1 MLQDV
6 RTRPRAG
13 VLDAKMFIDGKY
25 VDALSGKTFESVNP
39 ATGEVIAN
47 VSEGGKADVDRA
59 VKAARKAFDEG
70 PWPHMPVAE
79 RSAILMKVAAGIKA
93 RMGELSEIESLDT
106 GKPIRETSHLDIPR
120 SAYNFEFFAELIKY
134 EGTQAFPVDDKF
146 LNYSVREPVGVAGC
160 ISPWNLPLLLLTWK
174 LAPALACG
182 NTIVCKPPKFTPL
195 TASMLGE
202 IANEAGMPPG
212 VLNVLQ
218 GPGTE
223 VGAAMTEHPGVDS
236 ITFTGETTTGTT
248 IIRAAA
254 GTLKEISMELGGKA
268 AGIVFADADLD
279 VAVAQTIRSTL
290 LNQGEVCLA
299 TPRLLV
305 QRPIFDE
312 FCKRYQAA
320 AEALVFGDPLDE
332 ATSIGSL
339 VHASHFNSVVK
350 YIEIAKA
357 EGAKLLFGGEK
368 PKMPAPFDKG
378 SFLKPTAFVGVNNQ
392 MRICQEEVFGPVV
405 TIAPFDTEEEAIV
418 TANDTKYGLAS
429 AIFTT
434 NLQRAHRVAR
444 KIRAGLVWVNCWFVR
459 DLRTPFGGMRESG
472 IGREGGRYSL
482 EFYSELKNICIAL

>member
-1 MLQDV
+1 MLQAV
-6 RTRPRAG
+6 RTLPAAG
-13 VLDAKMFIDGKY
+13 VLDVKMFIDGQY
-25 VDALSGKTFESVNP
+25 VDAQSGKTFEDRNP
-39 ATGEVIAN
+39 ATGELIAN
-47 VSEGGKADVDRA
+47 VAEGGAADVDRA

-70 PWPHMPVAE
+70 PWPRMPVAE
-79 RSAILMKVAAGIKA
+79 RSAILMKISAGIKA
-93 RMGELSEIESLDT
+93 RMRELSELESLDT

-120 SAYNFEFFAELIKY
+120 SSYNFEFFAELIKY
-134 EGTQAFPVDDKF
+134 EGTDCYPVDDKF

-182 NTIVCKPPKFTPL
+182 NTVVCKPPKFTPL
-195 TASMLGE
+195 TASMLGA
-202 IANEAGMPPG
+202 IANEAGLPPG

-223 VGAAMTEHPGVDS
+223 VGAAITAHPGVDS

-254 GTLKEISMELGGKA
+254 GTLKEVSMELGGKA
-268 AGIVFADADLD
+268 AGLVFADCDLD
-279 VAVAQTIRSTL
+279 VAVAQTVRSTL

-339 VHASHFNSVVK
+339 VHPSHFDTVVK
-350 YIEIAKA
+350 YIEIAKS
-357 EGAKLLFGGEK
+357 EGARSLFGGEK
-368 PKMPAPFDKG
+368 TGCLRRSMSA
-378 SFLKPTAFVGVNNQ
+378 FLPTAFVDVKNS
-392 MRICQEEVFGPVV
+392 MRICQEEAFGSRHDRAVRHRRRSDH
-405 TIAPFDTEEEAIV
+405 A
-418 TANDTKYGLAS
+418 TANDVYGRPQRSSLD
-429 AIFTT
+429 
-434 NLQRAHRVAR
+434 LQRAHRVAR
-444 KIRAGLVWVNCWFVR
+444 VAPDRVGELLVRARFAHAIRG
-459 DLRTPFGGMRESG
+459 
-472 IGREGGRYSL
+472 
-482 EFYSELKNICIAL
+482 

>member
-6 RTRPRAG
+6 RTTPRAG
-13 VLDAKMFIDGKY
+13 VLDVKMFIDGKY
-25 VDALSGKTFESVNP
+25 VDAQSGKTFDDVNP
-39 ATGEVIAN
+39 ATGEVIAK
-47 VSEGGKADVDRA
+47 VAEGDKADVEIA

-70 PWPHMPVAE
+70 PWPRMPIAE
-79 RSAILMKVAAGIKA
+79 RSAILMKVGAGIKA
-93 RMGELSEIESLDT
+93 RMRELSELESLDT

-134 EGTQAFPVDDKF
+134 EGTDCYPVDDKF

-160 ISPWNLPLLLLTWK
+160 ISPWNLPMLLLTWK

-182 NTIVCKPPKFTPL
+182 NTVVCKPPKFTPL

-202 IANEAGMPPG
+202 IANEAGLPPG

-218 GPGTE
+218 GPGTA
-223 VGAAMTEHPGVDS
+223 VGAAMTEHPGIDS

-254 GTLKEISMELGGKA
+254 GTLKEVSMELGGKA
-268 AGIVFADADLD
+268 AGLIFADADLD

-339 VHASHFNSVVK
+339 VHQSHFDSVVK
-350 YIEIAKA
+350 YIEIAKN

-368 PKMPAPFDKG
+368 PNLPAPFDKG
-378 SFLKPTAFVGVNNQ
+378 SFLRPTAFVGVNNS

-405 TIAPFDTEEEAIV
+405 TIAPFDTEDEAVKI
-418 TANDTKYGLAS
+418 ANDTKYGLAA
-429 AIFTT
+429 AIFTRD
-434 NLQRAHRVAR
+434 LQRAHRVAR
-444 KIRAGLVWVNCWFVR
+444 NIRAGIVWVNCWFVR
-459 DLRTPFGGMRESG
+459 DLRTPFGGMKESG

>member
-6 RTRPRAG
+6 RTTPRAG
-13 VLDAKMFIDGKY
+13 VLDTKMFIDGKY
-25 VDALSGKTFESVNP
+25 VDAQSGKTFDSVNP
-39 ATGEVIAN
+39 ATGEVIAH
-47 VSEGGKADVDRA
+47 VAEGGKADVDIA

-70 PWPHMPVAE
+70 PWPNMPVAE
-79 RSAILMKVAAGIKA
+79 RSAILMKVAGGIRK
-93 RMGELSEIESLDT
+93 RMQELCELESLDT

-146 LNYSVREPVGVAGC
+146 INYAVREPAGVAGC
-160 ISPWNLPLLLLTWK
+160 ISPWNHPLLRLTWK

-195 TASMLGE
+195 SASMLGE

-268 AGIVFADADLD
+268 AGIVFADADMD
-279 VAVAQTIRSTL
+279 VAIAQTIRSTL

-305 QRPIFDE
+305 QRPVFDE

-339 VHASHFNSVVK
+339 VHSSHFDSVVK
-350 YIEIAKA
+350 YIEIAKN
-357 EGAKLLFGGEK
+357 EGAKLLFGGDK
-368 PKMPAPFDKG
+368 PKLPAPFDKG
-378 SFLKPTAFVGVNNQ
+378 AFLKPTAFVGVNNK

-405 TIAPFDTEEEAIV
+405 TIQPFDTEEEAIGI
-418 TANDTKYGLAS
+418 ANDVKYGLAS

-434 NLQRAHRVAR
+434 NLNRAHRVAR

-459 DLRTPFGGMRESG
+459 DLRTPFGGMKESG